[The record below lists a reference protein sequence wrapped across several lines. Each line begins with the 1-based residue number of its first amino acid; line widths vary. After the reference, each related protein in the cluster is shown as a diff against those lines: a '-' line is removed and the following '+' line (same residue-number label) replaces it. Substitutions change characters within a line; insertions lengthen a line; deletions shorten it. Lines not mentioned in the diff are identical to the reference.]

1 MDYQHIQCH
10 QEGGVGVLVLNRPD
24 QLNSFN
30 ETMHQEVAEVL
41 KRWEKDAAIRAILLT
56 GQGRGFCAGQDLGDR
71 AVNDTTQAADLGRSI
86 ERYYNPLIKRIT
98 GMPKPVVC
106 AVNGVAAGAGAN
118 IALACDLVLAG
129 RSASFIQAFCR
140 LGLVPDSGGTWF
152 LPRIVGRAQAM
163 GLALLGD
170 KVGAEQ
176 ALQMGMIWRLV
187 EDEDLQSEAMQLAQ
201 HLSQQPTYGLG
212 LIKKAV
218 NASANHSLDEQL
230 LLERDFQRLAGRSVD
245 YREGVDA
252 FLNKRTPD
260 YKGY

>member
-71 AVNDTTQAADLGRSI
+71 AVNDTTQATDLGRSI